1 MSKQINNVST
11 SATINNTNTKNNKK
25 ENKTMANTTKLMNNQ
40 RNDNVIDVFNEMSKR
55 TNLNMGIAS
64 IEFPDGSVEKY
75 YYNGEEDRQAAID
88 FAQICLDACNSDT
101 PKAKRMMYICF
112 MLKSKGINPTE
123 IVELNDS
130 KEYYIDHKQRILTDG
145 NGNIVVALTDEE
157 KKQVGGS
164 KGAISLI
171 LKERANRLLEDDC
184 DDYDDDDD
192 DDEDEEEECA
202 VYHDIVV
209 ELDKLD
215 NNVDNMLR
223 KLNGIVSRF

>member
-1 MSKQINNVST
+1 MSNKMNNVST
-11 SATINNTNTKNNKK
+11 SANMNTKTTNKK
-25 ENKTMANTTKLMNNQ
+25 ENNNMENTTKLTSNK

-55 TNLNMGIAS
+55 PNLNMGIAS
-64 IEFPDGSVEKY
+64 IEFPDGTVEKY
-75 YYNGEEDRQAAID
+75 YYNGEEDRQAAVD

-123 IVELNDS
+123 IVELNDG
-130 KEYYIDHKQRILTDG
+130 KEYYIDHKQRILVDG
-145 NGNIVVALTDEE
+145 SGNIVVALTDEE
-157 KKQVGGS
+157 KKQVGNS

-171 LKERANRLLEDDC
+171 LKERANRLFEDDC
-184 DDYDDDDD
+184 DDYDDD
-192 DDEDEEEECA
+192 EDEEEEYA

-215 NNVDNMLR
+215 KNVDNMLR
-223 KLNGIVSRF
+223 KLNGIVERF

>member
-1 MSKQINNVST
+1 MSKQTKNVST
-11 SATINNTNTKNNKK
+11 SANINNNKNSNKK
-25 ENKTMANTTKLMNNQ
+25 ENQTMENITKLVSNQ
-40 RNDNVIDVFNEMSKR
+40 RQDNVIDVINEMNKR
-55 TNLNMGIAS
+55 SNISLGIAE
-64 IEFPDGSVEKY
+64 IEFPDGSKEKY

-123 IVELNDS
+123 IVELNDG
-130 KEYYIDHKQRILTDG
+130 KEYYIDHKQRILVDG
-145 NGNIVVALTDEE
+145 SGNIVVALTDKE
-157 KKQVGGS
+157 KKQVGNS

-171 LKERANRLLEDDC
+171 LKERANRLFEDDC
-184 DDYDDDDD
+184 DDYDDD
-192 DDEDEEEECA
+192 EDEEEEYA

-215 NNVDNMLR
+215 KNVDNMLR
-223 KLNGIVSRF
+223 KLNGIVERF

>member
-1 MSKQINNVST
+1 MSNKMNNVST
-11 SATINNTNTKNNKK
+11 SANNTINNTKK

-40 RNDNVIDVFNEMSKR
+40 RQDNVLDVFEEMNKR
-55 TNLNMGIAS
+55 PNLNMGIAS

-75 YYNGEEDRQAAID
+75 YYNGEEDRQAAVD

-123 IVELNDS
+123 IIELNDG
-130 KEYYIDHKQRILTDG
+130 KEYYIDHKQRILVDG
-145 NGNIVVALTDEE
+145 SGNIVVALTDEE
-157 KKQVGGS
+157 KKQVGNS

-171 LKERANRLLEDDC
+171 LKERANRLFEDDC

-192 DDEDEEEECA
+192 EEDDDVLA
-202 VYHDIVV
+202 VFHDVFV
-209 ELDKLD
+209 ELDKL
-215 NNVDNMLR
+215 NKHIDNMSQ
-223 KLNGIVSRF
+223 KVDGIVNRW